1 MEGLIDTHLQRDAPG
16 WCINCS
22 EAVRL
27 ATRTL
32 LLAAFLDSVVIFVK
46 YREVPTRTILPNFV
60 NLSAETALYSRFGGQ
75 NGGIVKGEERKR
87 HLQFDSPGQP
97 RRFSRA
103 TKKVLACSHSRS
115 LQLLCTAGGN
125 QAKLDARTESAT
137 R

>member
-1 MEGLIDTHLQRDAPG
+1 MCMTSFTPPFSELQIRYAHPISPG
-16 WCINCS
+16 CHQLYSNCS

-32 LLAAFLDSVVIFVK
+32 LLAAFLRSVVIFVK

-75 NGGIVKGEERKR
+75 NGGIVRGEKRKR
-87 HLQFDSPGQP
+87 HLQFGQP

-115 LQLLCTAGGN
+115 LQLLQWCSRLG
-125 QAKLDARTESAT
+125 
-137 R
+137 